1 MGLKLCVSSQ
11 GGEKRPYLFAAL
23 PDFATIQLMRGK
35 WSKWVLVL
43 LLAGLLLVGKEQP
56 VAAHPADMYTQT
68 YTLRL
73 RPTGAELAYT
83 LSPGPLL
90 AASTW
95 YEADANGDD
104 VVSDDEAGAWLAPL
118 LAAWQSSLGD
128 APLVWELTAVAWP
141 ADLTAFELG
150 DAVITATLTTTFTAN
165 APTDLLLYNPYAES
179 LSINWFYVHGEEGI
193 TFSRPLQENGRLSLT
208 LSFSESEAA
217 LLSYWDSGT
226 PALAASGV
234 AALGVPAEEGETAV
248 APTTPPPPEDTRPY
262 ARLTALVRVENLT
275 PFFLLTALALSLV
288 LGAMH
293 GLTPGHG
300 KALVAAY
307 LVGTRGTPKHAAA
320 LGGVVT
326 LTHTGSVLAIGTLTL
341 VASRFLVPTDLF
353 PILEIASGL
362 LIMAMGVGLLW
373 QRWRGWRGVQ
383 QKRQRE
389 KAAAM
394 AEASSQLSG
403 NSNQFPAANRQ
414 RIAIGADISTRVYD
428 EVLTA
433 ESGVGMVRWRSLI
446 GLGVSGGLVPCPDAI
461 AILLVAVALNR
472 IALGLSLIVS
482 FSLGLAVVL
491 IAIGLAMVQS
501 RRLFARF
508 GQVERYAPAI
518 AVASALVVLAL
529 GLGLT
534 WNALRGTGYLAQ
546 AQIDEGVGSATAV
559 TTPHPQLKANKP
571 AHTFSLAAARVLYM
585 VLDEQGMYQL
595 YSMPV
600 TGGVSTPL
608 TQTPYGIWNYT
619 VAPDRQRV
627 IYAAIRADRGSD
639 LWLLAGN
646 GRQRRLLECP
656 QTACRN
662 AAFAPDGTRIVYEQ
676 LDISPENVAGTT
688 TLWWLD
694 LATGETAPVFQDIS
708 LPGFSPAWSP
718 DGQWL
723 SYIAPAMPT
732 KIQLYNLSDGRSHE
746 FPTMT
751 SMSVVWSPTGQ
762 SLLLTDVNR
771 ETLREGSQA
780 LTHLLRF
787 DVEGAVLTDI
797 SQALDVSDSWP
808 TWSPDGEWV
817 AFVRRVFADG
827 QPERGNQVWVMRG
840 DGTDARPVTVASN
853 TLHQNLTWSP
863 DGRYLLYHRYD
874 LDTPLAKPAVWLIDS
889 VSGES
894 RELINPG
901 SQPTWLTGS
910 Q

>member
-1 MGLKLCVSSQ
+1 M
-11 GGEKRPYLFAAL
+11 
-23 PDFATIQLMRGK
+23 
-35 WSKWVLVL
+35 LVL

-73 RPTGAELAYT
+73 QPTGAELAYT

-95 YEADANGDD
+95 YEADANRDD
-104 VVSDDEAGAWLAPL
+104 VVSDDEAEAWLAPL

-128 APLVWELTAVAWP
+128 EMLVWELTAVAWP

-150 DAVITATLTTTFTAN
+150 DAVITANLAATFTAN
-165 APTDLLLYNPYAES
+165 PPADLLLYNPYAEA
-179 LSINWFYVHGEEGI
+179 LSINWFYIYGEEGV
-193 TFSRPLQENGRLSLT
+193 TFTRPWQENGRLSLT

-217 LLSYWDSGT
+217 PLSYWDSGT

-234 AALGVPAEEGETAV
+234 AAPDVPAGEGETAV
-248 APTTPPPPEDTRPY
+248 APTTPPQPEDTRPY
-262 ARLTALVRVENLT
+262 ARLTALVRDENLT

-326 LTHTGSVLAIGTLTL
+326 LTHTGSVLAIGALTL

-394 AEASSQLSG
+394 AEASKQVSVNSTQL
-403 NSNQFPAANRQ
+403 PAANRQ

-428 EVLTA
+428 EVLTT

-534 WNALRGTGYLAQ
+534 WNAVRGTGYLAQ
-546 AQIDEGVGSATAV
+546 AQVDGGVGRATAV
-559 TTPHPQLKANKP
+559 TAPQPQLKAHKP
-571 AHTFSLAAARVLYM
+571 AHAFTLAAARVLYL

-595 YSMPV
+595 YSMPA
-600 TGGVSTPL
+600 TGGPPTAL

-619 VAPDRQRV
+619 VSPDRQRV

-639 LWLLAGN
+639 LWLLAGD
-646 GRQRRLLECP
+646 GRQKRLLECP

-694 LATGETAPVFQDIS
+694 LTSGETAPIFQDVG

-732 KIQLYNLSDGRSHE
+732 KIQLYNLTDGRSHE

-771 ETLREGSQA
+771 ATLREGSQA

-787 DVEGAVLTDI
+787 DVADAALTDI
-797 SQALDVSDSWP
+797 SAAQDVSDSWP
-808 TWSPDGEWV
+808 AWSPDGEQV
-817 AFVRRVFADG
+817 AFVRRIFADG
-827 QPERGNQVWVMRG
+827 QPERGNQIWIMG
-840 DGTDARPVTVASN
+840 ADGTAARPLTAVEN
-853 TLHQNLTWSP
+853 TLHQNLAWSP

-874 LDTPLAKPAVWLIDS
+874 LEIPLAKPTVWLL
-889 VSGES
+889 
-894 RELINPG
+894 ELATGAAHEIANPA
-901 SQPTWLTGS
+901 SQPAWLLAR
-910 Q
+910 